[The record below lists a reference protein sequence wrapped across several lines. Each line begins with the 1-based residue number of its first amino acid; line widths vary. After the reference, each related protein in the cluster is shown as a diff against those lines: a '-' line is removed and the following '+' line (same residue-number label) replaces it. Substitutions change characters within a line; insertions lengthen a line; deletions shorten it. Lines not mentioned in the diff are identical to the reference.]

1 LGNKISRHEKKL
13 ITEAV
18 DRKILIIYTGGTIG
32 MVNDPETNLLI
43 PFDFENVSKNVPELR
58 RFDFQVKSI
67 SFNPIVDS
75 SMMNPDIWV
84 KLVELIEE
92 NYNEYDGFVI
102 LHGTDTMAY
111 TASALSFMLHNL
123 QKPVILTGSQLPLG
137 TIRTDGKENFL
148 TALEIA
154 AAQKN
159 RQALVPEV
167 CICFQAKLFRGNR
180 TTKYNA
186 EHFRAFRSD
195 NYPPLADVGLHIKYN
210 YPYIRYTTLN
220 GNFWVSKKMDTSVAL
235 LKIFPGISQ
244 SVFESVLKAPGIKA
258 VVLETYG
265 SGNAPT
271 HKWLLDAL
279 KKAIDRGVIILNV
292 TQCLAG
298 SVEMWRYETG
308 IHMLEMGIFSGHDI
322 TTEAAITKL
331 MYLLANS
338 SSTDE
343 LKANLNKSLKGE
355 INS

>member
-1 LGNKISRHEKKL
+1 ME
-13 ITEAV
+13 
-18 DRKILIIYTGGTIG
+18 RKILIIYTGGTIG
-32 MVNDPETNLLI
+32 MLNDPDSDLLV
-43 PFDFENVSKNVPELR
+43 PFDFENISKNVPELR
-58 RFDFQVKSI
+58 RFDFQVRSI
-67 SFNPIVDS
+67 SFSPAVDS
-75 SMMNPDIWV
+75 SMMNPEIWI
-84 KLVELIEE
+84 KLVQLIEN
-92 NYNEYDGFVI
+92 NYNDYDGFVI

-137 TIRTDGKENFL
+137 TVRTDGKENLL

-167 CICFQAKLFRGNR
+167 CIYFQTQLFRGNR

-195 NYPPLADVGLHIKYN
+195 NYPPLAEVGLHIKYN
-210 YPYIRYTTLN
+210 YPYIRYTTLS
-220 GNFWVSKKMDTSVAL
+220 GNFQASKKMDTSVAL

-244 SVFESVLKAPGIKA
+244 PVFESILEAPGIKA
-258 VVLETYG
+258 IVLETYG

-271 HKWLLDAL
+271 HKWFLDAL
-279 KKAIDRGVIILNV
+279 QKAVTRGIIILNV

-298 SVEMWRYETG
+298 NVEMWRYETG
-308 IHMLEMGIFSGHDI
+308 IHMLEMGIISGHDI

-331 MYLLANS
+331 MYLIANS
-338 SSTDE
+338 SSTLE
-343 LKANLNKSLKGE
+343 IKSSLCKSLKGE
-355 INS
+355 INI

>member
-1 LGNKISRHEKKL
+1 ME
-13 ITEAV
+13 
-18 DRKILIIYTGGTIG
+18 RKILIIYTGGTIG
-32 MVNDPETNLLI
+32 MLNDPDSNLLV
-43 PFDFENVSKNVPELR
+43 PFDFENISKNVPELR
-58 RFDFQVKSI
+58 KFDFQVRSI
-67 SFNPIVDS
+67 SFSPAVDS

-84 KLVELIEE
+84 TLVQLIEE

-137 TIRTDGKENFL
+137 TIRTDGKENLL

-159 RQALVPEV
+159 KQALVPEV
-167 CICFQAKLFRGNR
+167 CIYFQAKLFRGNR
-180 TTKYNA
+180 TTKFNA

-195 NYPPLADVGLHIKYN
+195 NYPPLAEVGIHIKFN
-210 YPYIRYTTLN
+210 YPYIRYTTLS
-220 GNFWVSKKMDTSVAL
+220 GNFWAAKKMDTSVAL

-244 SVFESVLKAPGIKA
+244 PVLESVLQAPGIKA

-271 HKWLLDAL
+271 HKWFLDAL
-279 KKAIDRGVIILNV
+279 KKAVDRGIIILNV

-308 IHMLEMGIFSGHDI
+308 IHMLEIGIISGHDI
-322 TTEAAITKL
+322 TTEAAVTKL
-331 MYLLANS
+331 MYLLANCN
-338 SSTDE
+338 STE
-343 LKANLNKSLKGE
+343 EIKASLNKSLKGE
-355 INS
+355 INI

>member
-1 LGNKISRHEKKL
+1 
-13 ITEAV
+13 
-18 DRKILIIYTGGTIG
+18 
-32 MVNDPETNLLI
+32 MVNDPDSNLLV
-43 PFDFENVSKNVPELR
+43 PFDFENISENVPELR
-58 RFDFQVKSI
+58 KFDFQVRSI
-67 SFNPIVDS
+67 SFKPAVDS
-75 SMMNPDIWV
+75 SMMNPEIWV
-84 KLVELIEE
+84 KLVQLIED
-92 NYNEYDGFVI
+92 NYNEFDGFVI

-137 TIRTDGKENFL
+137 TIRTDGKENLL

-167 CICFQAKLFRGNR
+167 SICFQAKLFRGNR

-186 EHFRAFRSD
+186 ENFRAFRSD
-195 NYPPLADVGLHIKYN
+195 NYPALAEAGIHITYN
-210 YPYIRYTTLN
+210 YPYIRYTTLS
-220 GNFWVSKKMDTSVAL
+220 GSFRTSKKMDTSVAL

-244 SVFESVLKAPGIKA
+244 TVFESVLQAPDIKA

-271 HKWLLDAL
+271 HKWFLDAL
-279 KKAIDRGVIILNV
+279 KKAVDRGIIILNV
-292 TQCLAG
+292 TQCIAG

-308 IHMLEMGIFSGHDI
+308 IHMLEMGIISGHDI

-338 SSTDE
+338 SSTE
-343 LKANLNKSLKGE
+343 EIKANLNKSLKGE
-355 INS
+355 INI